1 MKAQDKSSPE
11 AVNYSS
17 FDLSFSAQLG
27 MMGRAF
33 WGSPVRYRLI
43 LLACALLTIILVT
56 AYGQIKL
63 NEWNAPFYNALE
75 RRDLSAFLHQLQVFA
90 VIAGSLLLLNVF
102 QTWLNQMTAL
112 NMREGLAKDMVDQWF
127 KPGRAAKL
135 ASFGSIAINPD
146 QRLHDD
152 VRNLAESSTALSI
165 GLVNA
170 TILLVSFIG
179 VLWGLSAGFAI
190 EIGGQM
196 VAIPGYMVWA
206 VLVYAGSASLLSNL
220 VGYRMVPLNAERY
233 SKEAELRFSL
243 MRASENLTAITLARG
258 EKNERHR
265 IREDIDSVLGV
276 IRGLAMALTHLTWVS
291 AGYGWLAIVAP
302 ILIAAPVYF
311 SGHLT
316 FGGLMMA
323 VGAFNQVNVALRW
336 YIDNFGPI
344 AAWKANLQRVS
355 TFRNALIQ
363 MDSVERQA
371 NTIDV
376 EKSATGPVRLSS
388 VEICPDAGG
397 QDMSRVFRLREVPVE
412 INAGDRVMVNGDQGV
427 NRRLFFAALAG
438 LWPWGRGKITM
449 PPREE
454 TLFIAQHG
462 YLPAAPLREILS
474 YPRSPQK
481 FKEQDFLHALQL
493 CGLGHIIPR
502 MDDNIRWDKKFD
514 SDEQACIRVANAVLL
529 KPRWLFIDDLL
540 EGLEPDTID
549 RLTAVLSDMKDTAII
564 YIGRSEAV
572 LQTMSPRVLHLDIVK
587 TGQAASA
594 SVPDPVPGS

>member
-1 MKAQDKSSPE
+1 
-11 AVNYSS
+11 
-17 FDLSFSAQLG
+17 

>member
-1 MKAQDKSSPE
+1 MTQGNSPAE
-11 AVNYSS
+11 AATYAS
-17 FDLSFSAQLG
+17 FDLTFRSQLG
-27 MMGRAF
+27 VMRDAF
-33 WGSPVRYRLI
+33 WTSPVRNRLI
-43 LLACALLTIILVT
+43 LLACGLLTIILVT
-56 AYGQIKL
+56 AYGQVKL

-75 RRDLSAFLHQLQVFA
+75 RRDLTAFLHQLEVFV

-112 NMREGLAKDMVDQWF
+112 NMREGLAKDMVDQWL

-152 VRNLAESSTALSI
+152 VRNLAESSTALAI

-170 TILLVSFIG
+170 TIILVSFIG
-179 VLWGLSAGFAI
+179 VLWSLSAGFAI
-190 EIGGQM
+190 EINGQM

-206 VLVYAGSASLLSNL
+206 ALVYAGSASLLSNL
-220 VGYRMVPLNAERY
+220 VGYRLVPLNAERY

-243 MRASENLTAITLARG
+243 MRASENLTAITLSRG

-265 IREDIDSVLGV
+265 IREDIDAVLGV

-311 SGHLT
+311 SGNLT

-344 AAWKANLQRVS
+344 ASWKATLQRVS
-355 TFRNALIQ
+355 IFRNALVQ
-363 MDSVERQA
+363 MDSVERHGNA
-371 NTIDV
+371 IEINR
-376 EKSATGPVRLSS
+376 SATDLVSISS
-388 VEICPDAGG
+388 VEISPDAGG
-397 QDMSRVFRLREVPVE
+397 QDMSRIFRLREAPVE
-412 INAGDRVMVNGDQGV
+412 IAVGDRVMINGDQGV

-438 LWPWGRGKITM
+438 LWPWGRGSITM

-481 FKEQDFLHALQL
+481 FKEQDFLDAMQL

-514 SDEQACIRVANAVLL
+514 SDEQASIRVANAVLL
-529 KPRWLFIDDLL
+529 KPRWLLIDDLL
-540 EGLEPDTID
+540 EGLETETID
-549 RLTAVLSDMKDTAII
+549 RLTAVLDGMKDTAIV

-572 LQTMSPRVLHLDIVK
+572 LQTLSPRVLHLELVK
-587 TGQAASA
+587 TEPAA
-594 SVPDPVPGS
+594 

>member
-27 MMGRAF
+27 MMGRAL

-376 EKSATGPVRLSS
+376 EKSGTGPVRLDS
-388 VEICPDAGG
+388 VEICPEAGG
-397 QDMSRVFRLREVPVE
+397 QDMSRVFSLREVPVE
-412 INAGDRVMVNGDQGV
+412 INTGDRVMVNGDQGV
-427 NRRLFFAALAG
+427 NRRLFFAAIAG

-481 FKEQDFLHALQL
+481 FNEQEFLHALQL
-493 CGLGHIIPR
+493 CGLGHIVPR

>member
-1 MKAQDKSSPE
+1 MAQGNLSTE
-11 AVNYSS
+11 ASNYPS
-17 FDLSFSAQLG
+17 FDLTFRSQLG
-27 MMGRAF
+27 MMGSAF
-33 WGSPVRYRLI
+33 WTSPVRNRLI
-43 LLACALLTIILVT
+43 LLMIALLTIILVT
-56 AYGQIKL
+56 AYGQVKL
-63 NEWNAPFYNALE
+63 NQWNAPFYNALE
-75 RRDLSAFLHQLQVFA
+75 RRDLDAFLHQLEVFA
-90 VIAGSLLLLNVF
+90 IIAGSLLLLNVF

-112 NMREGLAKDMVDQWF
+112 NMREGLAKDMVDEWF
-127 KPGRAAKL
+127 KPGRAARL
-135 ASFGSIAINPD
+135 SGFGAIAVNPD

-152 VRNLAESSTALSI
+152 VRNLAESSTALAI

-190 EIGGQM
+190 EINGSM

-206 VLVYAGSASLLSNL
+206 ALIYAGSASFLSNI
-220 VGYRMVPLNAERY
+220 VGYRLVPLNAERY

-265 IREDIDSVLGV
+265 IGEDINAVLRV

-291 AGYGWLAIVAP
+291 SGYGWLAIVAP

-311 SGHLT
+311 SGSLS

-344 AAWKANLQRVS
+344 ASWKATLQRVS

-363 MDSVERQA
+363 TDSIERHG
-371 NTIDV
+371 NVIDV
-376 EKSATGPVRLSS
+376 EKSPSGPVRLTS

-397 QDMSRVFRLREVPVE
+397 QDLSRVFQLREALVE
-412 INAGDRVMVNGDQGV
+412 INIGDRVIVNGDQGV
-427 NRRLFFAALAG
+427 NRRLFFAAIAG
-438 LWPWGRGKITM
+438 LWPWGRGTITV

-454 TLFIAQHG
+454 TLFVAQHG
-462 YLPAAPLREILS
+462 YLPAAPLREILC

-481 FKEQDFLHALQL
+481 FKEEDFLAAMEQ

-514 SDEQACIRVANAVLL
+514 SEEQACVRVANAILL

-540 EGLEPDTID
+540 EGLETETAE
-549 RLTAVLSDMKDTAII
+549 RLAAVLAGMTDTAIV
-564 YIGRSEAV
+564 YIGRSDII
-572 LQTMSPRVLHLDIVK
+572 LQTLSPRVLHLDLVK
-587 TGQAASA
+587 
-594 SVPDPVPGS
+594 V

>member
-1 MKAQDKSSPE
+1 MAQGNLSTDTTGHP
-11 AVNYSS
+11 S
-17 FDLSFSAQLG
+17 FDLDFRSQLK
-27 MMGRAF
+27 MMGNAF
-33 WGSPVRYRLI
+33 WTSRVRGR
-43 LLACALLTIILVT
+43 LLALMAALLTIILVT
-56 AYGQIKL
+56 AYGQVRL

-75 RRDLSAFLHQLQVFA
+75 RRDLNAFLHQLQVFA

-127 KPGRAAKL
+127 KPGRAARL
-135 ASFGSIAINPD
+135 SGFGAIAVNPD

-152 VRNLAESSTALSI
+152 VRNLAESSTALAI

-190 EIGGQM
+190 EISGQL
-196 VAIPGYMVWA
+196 VTIPGYMVWA
-206 VLVYAGSASLLSNL
+206 ALIYAGSASFLSNL
-220 VGYRMVPLNAERY
+220 VGYRLVPLNAERY

-243 MRASENLTAITLARG
+243 MRASENLAAITLARG

-265 IREDIDSVLGV
+265 IREDIDAVLVV

-291 AGYGWLAIVAP
+291 SGYGWLAIVAP

-311 SGHLT
+311 SGHLS

-355 TFRNALIQ
+355 VFRNALIQ
-363 MDSVERQA
+363 MDSVERHGNA
-371 NTIDV
+371 IDI
-376 EKSATGPVRLSS
+376 EKTATGPVKFTS

-397 QDMSRVFRLREVPVE
+397 QDMSRLFRLREAPVE
-412 INAGDRVMVNGDQGV
+412 INIGDRLMVNGDQGV
-427 NRRLFFAALAG
+427 NRRLFFAAIAG
-438 LWPWGRGKITM
+438 LWPWGRGNITM

-462 YLPAAPLREILS
+462 YLPAAPLREILC

-481 FKEQDFLHALQL
+481 FTEQDFLDAMQE

-514 SDEQACIRVANAVLL
+514 SDEQACIRVANALLL

-540 EGLEPDTID
+540 EGLEDETVE
-549 RLTAVLSDMKDTAII
+549 RLTSVLAGMTDSAIV

-572 LQTMSPRVLHLDIVK
+572 LQSMSPRLLHLDLVK
-587 TGQAASA
+587 T
-594 SVPDPVPGS
+594 